1 MRRNKDMTV
10 IPHRTCVGIRAIIGK
25 GQIIVLFAVL
35 DLQLVIQYWS
45 RYRLSAS
52 GHICNIDNN
61 IDNFGNIDN
70 IFDILESHSFRCVRK
85 LREAVTHR

>member
-1 MRRNKDMTV
+1 MTV

-35 DLQLVIQYWS
+35 DLQLVIQHWS
-45 RYRLSAS
+45 GYRLSAS

-61 IDNFGNIDN
+61 IDNFDNIDN